1 MEFFII
7 DLNVLNLLYDKN
19 KGTIPFTT
27 KKTQK
32 LWRNITSFNQRSQF
46 RKKKGEHGLIV
57 WLPVCVKNCVI
68 KSKILLE
75 HCSLSSKIKSNNCH
89 SFQSMPKS
97 QQDPKQKDPARQKQW
112 VNLLYLQFA
121 SFFILTGTQN

>member
-46 RKKKGEHGLIV
+46 RKKKKANTDSLYGYQFV
-57 WLPVCVKNCVI
+57 
-68 KSKILLE
+68 SKI
-75 HCSLSSKIKSNNCH
+75 
-89 SFQSMPKS
+89 
-97 QQDPKQKDPARQKQW
+97 
-112 VNLLYLQFA
+112 V
-121 SFFILTGTQN
+121 

>member
-19 KGTIPFTT
+19 KGTVPFTT

-46 RKKKGEHGLIV
+46 RKKKRRTRT
-57 WLPVCVKNCVI
+57 
-68 KSKILLE
+68 
-75 HCSLSSKIKSNNCH
+75 HCMVTSLC
-89 SFQSMPKS
+89 
-97 QQDPKQKDPARQKQW
+97 QKLC
-112 VNLLYLQFA
+112 N
-121 SFFILTGTQN
+121 